1 MFAGLYTPKGPR
13 VGAAVRR
20 GNWPISG
27 GAATVWPLWRQMP
40 RLFAP
45 FALEC
50 LMPSPTDRVYS
61 PSHEWHKVEGDT
73 VTLGLTQFAVDQLTD
88 VTYAEMK
95 KPGFTF
101 KAGEIVG
108 EVESVKTT
116 SDIYC
121 FVDGAIIETNKAVAD
136 DPSLLNSDPYGK
148 GWLIKVKMA
157 GKGRL
162 GECVDGATYDKQ
174 HG

>member
-1 MFAGLYTPKGPR
+1 MATPP
-13 VGAAVRR
+13 A
-20 GNWPISG
+20 
-27 GAATVWPLWRQMP
+27 
-40 RLFAP
+40 
-45 FALEC
+45 
-50 LMPSPTDRVYS
+50 DRVYS
-61 PSHEWHKVEGDT
+61 QSHEWHKIEDDM

-95 KPGFTF
+95 KPGFAF
-101 KAGEIVG
+101 KAGDIVG

-121 FVDGAIIETNKAVAD
+121 FVDGAIVETNEAVAD

-148 GWLIKVKMA
+148 GWLIKVKMS
-157 GKGRL
+157 GKGKL
-162 GECVDGATYDKQ
+162 GECVDAATYAKQ